1 MDGFVIKCYLLCTS
15 SVGAKHIIGGKT
27 METLMC
33 IVICSM
39 LLTIPNYAVDA
50 TVESTENY
58 GVEDNYET
66 IQPRYDL
73 PERDPPE
80 E

>member
-1 MDGFVIKCYLLCTS
+1 
-15 SVGAKHIIGGKT
+15 